1 LPPPIVRSGIDDP
14 IGMPAEI
21 SMIQNGVYS
30 WRFPM
35 LYLGGAIVVTAWI
48 GPFNPVLFLAMAAVS
63 ILWVPATLRSRMLA
77 RSVLRYAA
85 AHDDP
90 TANPRSTPILRRSD
104 WFHLTVVVVE
114 IAILVWLLSGGTLQT
129 A

>member
-1 LPPPIVRSGIDDP
+1 
-14 IGMPAEI
+14 
-21 SMIQNGVYS
+21 
-30 WRFPM
+30 
-35 LYLGGAIVVTAWI
+35 
-48 GPFNPVLFLAMAAVS
+48 VLFLAMAAVP

-90 TANPRSTPILRRSD
+90 TANPRLTPILRRSD
-104 WFHLTVVVVE
+104 WVHLTVVVVE
-114 IAILVWLLSGGTLQT
+114 IAILVWLLSGGTLHT